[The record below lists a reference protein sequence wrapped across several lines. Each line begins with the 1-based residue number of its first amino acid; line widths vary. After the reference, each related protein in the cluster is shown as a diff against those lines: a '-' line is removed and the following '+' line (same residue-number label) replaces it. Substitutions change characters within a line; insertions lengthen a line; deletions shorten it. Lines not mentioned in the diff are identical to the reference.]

1 MAAYRDIF
9 EISILPTYVE
19 ILCVAVAYRQM
30 VTITYVQIVH
40 VEPTNVFII
49 CLTEFAKSMIFQI
62 LANIYTTNNFCELR
76 PHPNVD
82 DKYLSKIGSRQM

>member
-9 EISILPTYVE
+9 EISILPTY
-19 ILCVAVAYRQM
+19 VAYRQM

-40 VEPTNVFII
+40 VETTNGFII